1 MIFDDISA
9 LFTKGVSMYM
19 GKRRTIKE
27 VVFDMVKLIF
37 YTFCGLTHNTHH

>member
-9 LFTKGVSMYM
+9 LVTKGVSMYM

-27 VVFDMVKLIF
+27 VVFDNNYGKINILHF
-37 YTFCGLTHNTHH
+37 LWTGA